1 MIELLRRM
9 TTVQDVI
16 DFLRTGLVPSSYT
29 EDGWAVCK
37 MHKACTMLCE
47 IADRDRWI
55 PVEEKLPEEESE
67 YLVADKWGYVF
78 EANYEK
84 ALSGFVYVNP
94 SGDRLADKTVT
105 HWREMPAPPEAK

>member
-1 MIELLRRM
+1 M
-9 TTVQDVI
+9 TTIQDVL
-16 DFLRTGLVPSSYT
+16 DLLRTGLPPSMYT
-29 EDGWAVCK
+29 EEQWAQ
-37 MHKACTMLCE
+37 HKIHRACGMLQE

-55 PVEEKLPEEESE
+55 PVEEQLPEEESE
-67 YLVADKWGYVF
+67 YLVADKWDYVF

-94 SGDRLADKTVT
+94 DGDRLADKTVT